1 MGETAHT
8 AGSHGGSVGG
18 LGKIK
23 ILFTSCIEP
32 HMVRYVDT
40 APFRKRVRLLK
51 RYKRFGR
58 NVRDVFLHKMSLWAL
73 CGELGA
79 SYWDGNTVIVTES
92 CEMTVRVGRRGARAV

>member
-1 MGETAHT
+1 M
-8 AGSHGGSVGG
+8 GG

-58 NVRDVFLHKMSLWAL
+58 NVRDVFLPKMSLWAL

-79 SYWDGNTVIVTES
+79 SYWDGNTVSDSES
-92 CEMTVRVGRRGARAV
+92 CEMTVRTLLNGGKPMVKHLKND